1 MHTTIYIVIQ
11 NVVGAVYLL
20 LIPILDREED
30 TLNLA
35 LVQYVF
41 THGDHEIEV
50 APHGNAKRAEPYV
63 RTMSSVMQKLK
74 SVATKKKPKQALA
87 VVSNESGGVVSVPS
101 AGALP

>member
-1 MHTTIYIVIQ
+1 MSSVLSTYCLYQ
-11 NVVGAVYLL
+11 LSL
-20 LIPILDREED
+20 LDREED

-87 VVSNESGGVVSVPS
+87 VVSNESGGVVSAPS